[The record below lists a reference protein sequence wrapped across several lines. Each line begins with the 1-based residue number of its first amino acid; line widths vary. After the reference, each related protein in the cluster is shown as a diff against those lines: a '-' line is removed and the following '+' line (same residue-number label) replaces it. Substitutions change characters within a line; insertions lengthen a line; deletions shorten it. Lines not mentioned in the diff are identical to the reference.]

1 MLHKHPYFVNLKS
14 RKDYQEMNK
23 YQLRLT
29 QTKFFDEEDNCFF
42 SKLVD
47 VIDEAQRKGFVL
59 VKITE
64 NKYYLKKGEEK
75 MTIEVTKEVNLL

>member
-14 RKDYQEMNK
+14 RKDYQEMYK
-23 YQLRLT
+23 YQLLFT
-29 QTKFFDEEDNCFF
+29 QTKFFAEVDNCFNTI
-42 SKLVD
+42 VD
-47 VIDEAQRKGFVL
+47 LIDEAQKEGFVL

-75 MTIEVTKEVNLL
+75 RTIEVIKEVNLL